1 MNQQPEQR
9 VIYLCDVNRNVKCT
23 KEGCVI
29 NGGPCCSTSEIDN
42 SWRDINGDPIIS
54 TEEIQDWVLAE
65 IVDPPIREGIDERI
79 IEKKASIR
87 ARVLEEYGK
96 YRNNLLTAIHDSDDA
111 KIKYWKDMITS
122 FTRGVSL
129 ADPYGKWIFKFTNIQ
144 EDSIP

>member
-65 IVDPPIREGIDERI
+65 IVDPPIRER
-79 IEKKASIR
+79 
-87 ARVLEEYGK
+87 Y
-96 YRNNLLTAIHDSDDA
+96 LLFPTTVVPQNGNSAHAI
-111 KIKYWKDMITS
+111 
-122 FTRGVSL
+122 F
-129 ADPYGKWIFKFTNIQ
+129 
-144 EDSIP
+144 